1 MKKITSKTKKAKVF
15 LCLLLA
21 FLLTMQVALPG
32 LMVFAED
39 ELPQKLEDVQL
50 ESEPPEDEVEES
62 EIEDA
67 ESDIFESKAPEEN
80 VIEAAQNEEEKSEKQ
95 EEQESQEQEKRLL
108 VSPASSNLKY
118 HGLQSDFYLVDKNN
132 NFAFTDYKGTYT
144 DKNIAFADL
153 NAALQA
159 RCGTSEYA
167 GVVWTGYIVPPEDG
181 KYTFYS
187 YTDNGIKLYV
197 DDMSTPIIN
206 WWVNDWDKEQ
216 TSQSISLEGGKAYKF
231 KLEWFQATGGS
242 HATISWAND
251 KNLVKAK
258 IPSSVFYLPDDFKG
272 PKVETVDMS
281 QAQIDLNN
289 GSTGG
294 TIKLTGENLLNTSVK
309 LGTYSGEVVQPEIEF
324 NVISNDGNEM
334 IIEVPSVLKAGIYTL
349 IINNGLAQNKSE
361 ESFYVVAT
369 DGSSDRP
376 EHPRPD
382 WKRDGWV
389 NLNGWWDFT
398 FDNNNEGV
406 SQNWQNGTN
415 YDYKI
420 NVPFPWESEMSGIQN
435 TSYRGVA
442 WYERDLV
449 IDPAQMGKQLFV
461 TFGAV
466 DANCK
471 IFVNGTLLAEHKGGY
486 TPIEVDITSAVNVG
500 SNKLTVWVED
510 DASYGK
516 DSFPALVG
524 KQGHNAPCG
533 YTHTSGIWQTVY
545 LEAREKTY
553 LDYALANSDID
564 NSEVQFDVK
573 INSDT
578 AQTVKVRYSF
588 ESKIW
593 DEGSQSDVST
603 GSLISYTQNGVVLN
617 VGENVISLDP
627 VAIANQQ
634 LWNFDSPNLYYGT
647 IEILDSSN
655 NVIDKVET
663 YFGQRKISVD
673 NYNGRDFSYVYIN
686 NEPVFMSGLLD
697 QGFWEEG
704 IYTAPSEEA
713 LKYDIKAMKDRGFNM
728 IRKHLKLEDPLQYYW
743 TDKLGMFVWMDMPH
757 ATYMNAKSAGGIAP
771 GREIYEN
778 ALDTVLIRDYNH
790 PSIVAVM
797 LFNETWGINHN
808 GAKADDE
815 YTTHEWMEMLYNR
828 VKAFH
833 PDLLVEDMSPCNWD
847 HIQPTDLNS
856 FHMYPK
862 GYSSSKNFVDNVEK
876 NTYIGSGHNFW
887 GSYTQNG
894 EPWFNSEYG
903 GVAAYDKD
911 WDVSWCFKYQTD
923 IQRQYEK
930 LNGFVYTE
938 PFDVEYER
946 NGILT
951 YDRRDKIFG
960 YDEVA
965 YGGDMSINDL
975 NQPCYVGI
983 DIDPA
988 KVMNPGSLYSA
999 EAVALNWSRDT
1010 YANAKMKWRFDATDM
1025 YGNYIT
1031 TNIGGEFN
1039 IDYASYTKET
1049 KTISFNL
1056 PEIKCVGT
1064 ITVWVEDASGNKLA
1078 KNFVNLIARDTSS
1091 TKSAEIIGNNTLV
1104 LSQKA
1109 DKADDQSS
1117 ANGYTT
1123 LNYDFTVPSGYNVG
1137 NLENMRLLVEASSIK
1152 EKTVNLGIDN
1162 SEYSQT
1168 TVGSER
1174 ASDMTVSINGIEID
1188 TVHLPDNPR
1197 DIRGTLTLPTGFNGG
1212 SSAGNFG
1219 YLVNVNVPK
1228 SVLTQIE
1235 NDVAQTGKITVTY
1248 SVKSDAANKNGLR
1261 IYGEDTGRYMVNPM
1275 VLINTED
1282 TVSSSS
1288 TIATTDDN
1296 YSLEA
1301 AMNSGDEISARNGGY
1316 TLSHN
1321 GTSIVLK
1328 NGSTTIGEFT
1338 VSGETNVKFTLFDD
1352 HITVYENNNPVPVID
1367 VYDYSG
1373 HTGDA
1378 GSLGVEVTLIPESY
1392 ESAETSDAQ
1401 QDVQIYDS
1409 FNNLNVA
1416 KPTFSKRFTQVN
1428 TGSGNVWNAENS
1440 DNELKVDADMGD
1452 KLVVSESEATDVVV
1466 ETDIRL
1472 DGFKAANANGNLGVI
1487 IRGENFTAGVDNA
1500 RGYYVGLGIQ
1510 GNDADNTN
1518 GVAANQGFIQV
1529 GRMNNNWTE
1538 LAKVPVDG
1546 IKLGEV
1552 HRLKVVAIGP
1562 RIKVYLDD
1570 NETAFVDIYDSVYA
1584 KGSVALRGFRA
1595 NGAYDNL
1602 VISTAPRYEAD
1613 FEGLLTSEWNT
1624 AGSWFT
1630 GSGKFSNASSGTALV
1645 GNSGWSDYELS
1656 AKVNL
1661 IDDNS
1666 KAGLAL
1672 RANISKQLTSGYYV
1686 ILNAEDNKVQFIK
1699 SESGTETVIEEVA
1712 KEINKNTEYT
1722 VTVRAVNNAFRV
1734 YVDDI
1739 YVKTLTAV
1747 DNDFTNGKAGLVVKS
1762 GCADFDD
1769 VKVKDKF
1776 IYEEE
1781 FYDGALSGWNLI
1793 SGEANVSNNT
1803 LYLAK
1808 KSLGDKI
1815 VDGYATLGN
1824 FTLSAK
1830 IKLDASSTGKSNAGF
1845 VFRGTEFTPGTDNLY
1860 GYVIGINY
1868 NQDTSNPKEKTGL
1881 EIGDIRYGWRAIRSS
1896 DGITFDPNEW
1906 HDFKLVVSDNVI
1918 SAYVDGVH
1926 IYDVNDDAYSY
1937 GQFGVRNYNAGVHLQ
1952 NLVIVPEGEEIEL
1965 SEAQAELG
1973 ELIDLAKNYNKD
1985 DYTPNSFTPFEE
1997 ALKNAKEVFNTFNL
2011 DEDDYYDAFDELYDA
2026 IDNLVLRA
2034 DKTQLDKYINDY
2046 SSEYTDSSKY
2056 TPKSWSDFEKAM
2068 EEAKKV
2074 RDDLN
2079 ASKSQVSKAAADLV
2093 FAVND
2098 LTEKDKEEANKQ
2110 VLKTL
2115 AETLEDELALPIDY
2129 PKSVKEQAEK
2139 ILQEAKDMIDN
2150 KSATQDEVDDLAK
2163 KVAIIIQKLIPLAD
2177 VTELEALVEKAEKLL
2192 KEKYTEETWAK
2203 LEEALLEAKNIIDEK
2218 EECDDNVVAAA
2229 YDKLVDAIAN
2239 LKVKTDKRSL
2249 QNAIEVAQNIINNKD
2264 NYTPSSIRG
2273 LDKELEKAKVV
2284 FNNENATQ
2292 KEIDDM
2298 TESLLSYIIKAK
2310 LKADKTKLVAL
2321 AGKAQA
2327 LNATLYT
2334 DESYKDVLEQLE
2346 KAKSVIN
2353 NDDATEEEVESAQRA
2368 LELAISKLSAK
2379 TGTNNNNTGTGT
2391 GTGAGNKGNSNEKG
2405 NSGNAKTGDN
2415 TNVVLY
2421 VIGLIISLSI
2431 ITSIVIIR
2439 KKSKS

>member
-1 MKKITSKTKKAKVF
+1 MVRKTKKAKVF
-15 LCLLLA
+15 LSMLLA
-21 FLLTMQVALPG
+21 FFMVMQVAAPCFA
-32 LMVFAED
+32 VFAED
-39 ELPQKLEDVQL
+39 EPVPNETEVYQETETPQEDENEETEEEVI
-50 ESEPPEDEVEES
+50 ESEKPLQNAEAEEIKQVEPAVEET
-62 EIEDA
+62 
-67 ESDIFESKAPEEN
+67 EETQ
-80 VIEAAQNEEEKSEKQ
+80 AFSLPA
-95 EEQESQEQEKRLL
+95 
-108 VSPASSNLKY
+108 PASNPVLKY
-118 HGLQSDFYLVDKNN
+118 HGLQGDFYLVDKSN
-132 NFAFTDYKGTYT
+132 NFAFTDHKGTYT
-144 DKNIAFADL
+144 DKNIAFSDL
-153 NAALQA
+153 NAVLLS

-167 GVVWTGYIVPPEDG
+167 GAVWTGYIVPPEDG
-181 KYTFYS
+181 SYTFYS
-187 YTDNGIKLYV
+187 YSDNGIRLYI
-197 DDMSTPIIN
+197 DDMNTPIIN
-206 WWVNDWDKEQ
+206 WWVNEWDKEQ
-216 TSQSISLEGGKAYKF
+216 KSQAVTLEGGKAYEFKF
-231 KLEWFQATGGS
+231 EWFQATGGS
-242 HATISWAND
+242 HATVSWSND
-251 KNLVKAK
+251 KNLVK
-258 IPSSVFYLPDDFKG
+258 SSIASSAFYLPDDFKG
-272 PKVETVDMS
+272 PKVEAVDMT

-289 GSTGG
+289 GQTGG
-294 TIKLTGENLLNTSVK
+294 TISLKGENLLNASVK
-309 LGTYSGEVVQPEIEF
+309 LGNYSGNIIQPEINF
-324 NVISNDGNEM
+324 NVISNDGTNM
-334 IIEVPSVLKAGIYTL
+334 VIEVPNTLKAGIYTL
-349 IINNGLAQNKSE
+349 IMKNDFAQNKTE
-361 ESFYVVAT
+361 ESFYVIGA

-382 WKRDGWV
+382 WKRDNWV
-389 NLNGWWDFT
+389 NLNGWWDFS
-398 FDNNNEGV
+398 FDNKDEGL
-406 SQNWQNGTN
+406 SQNWQNGKTH
-415 YDYKI
+415 DYKI

-435 TSYRGVA
+435 TSYRGAA
-442 WYERDLV
+442 WYERELV
-449 IDPAQMGKQLFV
+449 IDPSQAGKQLFV

-471 IFVNGTLLAEHKGGY
+471 IFVNGTLLKEHKGGY
-486 TPIEVDITSAVNVG
+486 TPIEVDVTSAVNVG

-516 DSFPALVG
+516 DDFPALVG

-553 LDYALANSDID
+553 LDYALANPDVD
-564 NSEVQFDVK
+564 NSQVQFDVN

-578 AQTVKVRYSF
+578 AQTVKVKYTF
-588 ESKIW
+588 ESKVW
-593 DEGSQSDVST
+593 DEDSQSDLPT
-603 GSLISYTQNGVVLN
+603 GSSISYTQNGVILN
-617 VGENVISLDP
+617 AGENLISLAP
-627 VAIANQQ
+627 VAITNQK
-634 LWNFDSPNLYYGT
+634 LWNFDTPNLYYGT
-647 IEILDSSN
+647 IEILDASN

-686 NEPVFMSGLLD
+686 DEPVFMSGLLD

-757 ATYMNAKSAGGIAP
+757 ATYMNVKSAGGIAP

-778 ALDTVLIRDYNH
+778 ALDEVLIRDYNH

-808 GAKADDE
+808 GGKANDG

-828 VKAFH
+828 VKSFH

-847 HIQPTDLNS
+847 HIQPTDINS

-862 GYSSSKNFVDNVEK
+862 GYTDSKKFVANVEK
-876 NTYIGSGHNFW
+876 ETYKGSSHNFW
-887 GSYTQNG
+887 GSYKQDG

-975 NQPCYVGI
+975 TQPCYVGI

-988 KVMNPGSLYSA
+988 KVMKPGSAYSA
-999 EAVALNWSRDT
+999 EAVALNWSKDT
-1010 YANAKMKWRFDATDM
+1010 FTNAKLKWRFDATDM
-1025 YGNYIT
+1025 YGN
-1031 TNIGGEFN
+1031 NISTGISGEFDVN
-1039 IDYASYTKET
+1039 YAPYTKET

-1056 PEIKCVGT
+1056 PDIKCVGT

-1078 KNFVNLIARDTSS
+1078 KNFVNLIARETSS
-1091 TKSAEIIGNNTLV
+1091 FKSAEIVGNNTLV

-1109 DKADDQSS
+1109 DKAEDKSVQ
-1117 ANGYTT
+1117 NGYTT
-1123 LNYDFTVPSGYNVG
+1123 FNYEFTVPSSYNVS

-1152 EKTVNLGIDN
+1152 EKTLNNGIDN
-1162 SEYSQT
+1162 SEFSQT

-1174 ASDMTVSINGIEID
+1174 ASDMTVSINGVEID
-1188 TVHLPDNPR
+1188 TVNLPDNPR

-1228 SVLTQIE
+1228 DVLTQIE
-1235 NDVAQTGKITVTY
+1235 NQIAQTGKITVTY
-1248 SVKSDAANKNGLR
+1248 SVKTGAANSNGLR
-1261 IYGEDTGRYMVNPM
+1261 IYGDETGRYMLNPT

-1282 TVSSSS
+1282 EVSSSAS
-1288 TIATTDDN
+1288 IVTTGDN

-1301 AMNSGDEISARNGGY
+1301 KLDSGDSITARNGGY
-1316 TLSHN
+1316 TLSHS

-1328 NGSTTIGEFT
+1328 NGGTVLGEFT
-1338 VSGETNVKFTLFDD
+1338 ANGETLVKITLFDD
-1352 HITVYENNNPVPVID
+1352 HITVYQNNNPVPEID
-1367 VYDYSG
+1367 VYDYSS

-1378 GSLGVEVTLIPESY
+1378 GSSGVDVTLIPESY
-1392 ESAETSDAQ
+1392 ESTETSDAQ

-1409 FNNLNVA
+1409 FNNLSVP
-1416 KPTFSKRFTQVN
+1416 KPTFASRFTQVN
-1428 TGSGNVWNAENS
+1428 TGTGNIWNGANS

-1452 KLVVSESEATDVVV
+1452 KLVVAESEASDVIV
-1466 ETDIRL
+1466 ETDITI

-1500 RGYYVGLGIQ
+1500 SGYYIGLGIQ
-1510 GNDADNTN
+1510 GTGADTAN

-1546 IKLGEV
+1546 IKLGETY
-1552 HRLKVVAIGP
+1552 RLKVVAVGP
-1562 RIKVYLDD
+1562 RIRVYLDD
-1570 NETAFVDIYDSVYA
+1570 NENAYVDIYDNVYA
-1584 KGSVALRGFRA
+1584 KGSVALRAFRA
-1595 NGAYDNL
+1595 NGSYDNL

-1613 FEGLLTSEWNT
+1613 FEGLHTSEWS
-1624 AGSWFT
+1624 ALGSWFT
-1630 GSGKFSNASSGTALV
+1630 GNGKFTNVSGGTALV
-1645 GNSGWSDYELS
+1645 GNGGWGDYELS

-1661 IDDNS
+1661 SDDNS

-1672 RANISKQLTSGYYV
+1672 RANISKQLASGYYV
-1686 ILNAEDNKVQFIK
+1686 ILNAEDNKVQFVK
-1699 SESGTETVIEEVA
+1699 SESGIETIIAETA
-1712 KEINKNTEYT
+1712 KEINKNTDYT

-1747 DNDFTNGKAGLVVKS
+1747 DNDFSTGKAGVVVKS
-1762 GCADFDD
+1762 GGAEFDD

-1781 FYDGALSGWNLI
+1781 FHDGSLAGWSLI
-1793 SGEANVSNNT
+1793 SGEASVNNNT
-1803 LYLAK
+1803 LTLAK

-1824 FTLSAK
+1824 FTLTAK

-1845 VFRGTEFTPGTDNLY
+1845 VFRSTDFTPGTDNLY

-1896 DGITFDPNEW
+1896 DGITFDPNQW
-1906 HDFKLVVSDNVI
+1906 HDFKLVVQDNKI
-1918 SAYVDGVH
+1918 SAYVDGNH
-1926 IYDVNDDAYSY
+1926 IYDVEDDAYSY
-1937 GQFGVRNYNAGVHLQ
+1937 GQFGIRNYNAGVHLQ

-1965 SEAQAELG
+1965 NEAQRELG
-1973 ELIDLAKNYNKD
+1973 ELIDLANKYEESK
-1985 DYTPNSFTPFEE
+1985 YTPKSWSPFED
-1997 ALKNAKEVFNTFNL
+1997 ALKNAKEVFETFNL

-2026 IDNLVLRA
+2026 IDNLILRA
-2034 DKTQLDKYINDY
+2034 DKTQLEKYINDY
-2046 SSEYTDSSKY
+2046 SAAYTDSSKY
-2056 TPKSWSDFEKAM
+2056 TTQSWDNFEKAM
-2068 EEAKKV
+2068 QKAITVK
-2074 RDDLN
+2074 DDLN
-2079 ASKSQVSKAAADLV
+2079 ATKTQVSTAAADLV
-2093 FAVND
+2093 FAVNA

-2115 AETLEDELALPIDY
+2115 AKTLEDELALTIDY
-2129 PKSVKEQAEK
+2129 PKSIKKAAED
-2139 ILQEAKDMIDN
+2139 ILKDAKAMIED
-2150 KSATQDEVDDLAK
+2150 KSATQNDVDELAK
-2163 KVAIIIQKLIPLAD
+2163 KVAVIIQKLIPLAD
-2177 VTELEALVEKAEKLL
+2177 VTELKALVEKAEQLSE
-2192 KEKYTEETWAK
+2192 EKYTEETWAK
-2203 LEEALLEAKNIIDEK
+2203 LVQALDEAKSIIDEQ
-2218 EECDDNVVAAA
+2218 EECDDNIISAA
-2229 YDKLVDAIAN
+2229 YDKLVDAIAG
-2239 LKVKTDKRSL
+2239 LKTKTDKRAL
-2249 QNAIEVAQNIINNKD
+2249 ENAIDVAQNIINNKD
-2264 NYTPSSIRG
+2264 NYTPSSVRG

-2284 FNNENATQ
+2284 FENKDATQ
-2292 KEIDDM
+2292 KEIDDI
-2298 TESLLSYIIKAK
+2298 TESLLACIIKAK
-2310 LKADKTKLVAL
+2310 LKADKTKLVAI
-2321 AGKAQA
+2321 AARAVA
-2327 LNATLYT
+2327 LNSTIYT

-2346 KAKSVIN
+2346 KAQTTIKN
-2353 NDDATEEEVESAQRA
+2353 EDATDEEVENAERA
-2368 LELAISKLSAK
+2368 LELAISKLVKK
-2379 TGTNNNNTGTGT
+2379 TGTSGNN
-2391 GTGAGNKGNSNEKG
+2391 GNSNSG
-2405 NSGNAKTGDN
+2405 GGSNNTNNSNGGGKTGIAKTGDD
-2415 TNVVLY
+2415 TNILLYIGVLIVSVTAIVVLAK
-2421 VIGLIISLSI
+2421 
-2431 ITSIVIIR
+2431 R
-2439 KKSKS
+2439 KRAKS